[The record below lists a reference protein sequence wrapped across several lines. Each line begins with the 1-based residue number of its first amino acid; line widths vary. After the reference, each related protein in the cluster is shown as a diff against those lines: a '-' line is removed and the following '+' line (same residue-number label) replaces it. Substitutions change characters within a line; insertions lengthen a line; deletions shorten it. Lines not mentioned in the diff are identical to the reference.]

1 MYIYLYIYR
10 YMYILFFVD
19 GCVILFDELYLW
31 QELGAI
37 NLCWLSDRAKSLWG
51 LADNNTKV
59 LIYMFSPCRITLVDE
74 QSGQRFNFSRSGPS
88 TMTFPVD
95 DIFRW
100 LEEEWGVN
108 VCARKSKEVKAGFFL
123 WRFHVLLI
131 TMFYMSM
138 LIPTTESLN
147 ALKVLILCRL

>member
-95 DIFRW
+95 DIFHW
-100 LEEEWGVN
+100 LEEEWGVQCYEL
-108 VCARKSKEVKAGFFL
+108 VSPLTGLTYRHG
-123 WRFHVLLI
+123 
-131 TMFYMSM
+131 MSM
-138 LIPTTESLN
+138 FAQERVRK
-147 ALKVLILCRL
+147 LKRVFFFEGFMFC